1 MSVVI
6 STYLRRALA
15 VDAVASAGTAL
26 LSIVAAVPLSRL
38 LEVPEALLRG
48 AGLALVPFVAFVL
61 WTATR
66 VNASR
71 AAVGTIIGL
80 NAAWVAA
87 SLWLVFG
94 NTIAPNAAGYA
105 FIVVQALA
113 VAMFAEF
120 QYVGLKRAE
129 LPATHQSA

>member
-1 MSVVI
+1 MSVPV
-6 STYLRRALA
+6 STFLRRALA
-15 VDAVASAGTAL
+15 IDAVASAGTAL
-26 LSIVAAVPLSRL
+26 LSIVAAAPLSRL

-48 AGLALVPFVAFVL
+48 AGLALIPFVAFVL

-66 VNASR
+66 AQVPR
-71 AAVGTIIGL
+71 AAVGSIIGL

-94 NTIAPNAAGYA
+94 SAIAPNAFGYA
-105 FIVVQALA
+105 FIVVQAIA
-113 VAMFAEF
+113 VALFAEF

-129 LPATHQSA
+129 LRGAQP

>member
-6 STYLRRALA
+6 STFLRRALTI
-15 VDAVASAGTAL
+15 DAVASGGTAL
-26 LSIVAAVPLSRL
+26 LSIAAAAPLSRL

-48 AGLALVPFVAFVL
+48 AGLALIPFVAFVL

-66 VNASR
+66 EHVPR

-87 SLWLVFG
+87 SFWLVFG
-94 NTIAPNAAGYA
+94 STISPNTFGIA
-105 FIVVQALA
+105 FIVVQAIA
-113 VAMFAEF
+113 VALFAEF

-129 LPATHQSA
+129 LRAAS